1 MNLKKKISNDIDYD
15 KMTVLE
21 ARIKIIEGLDLYDLV
36 QAMKICLVLNMVI
49 PKIFCV
55 PKFIKYT
62 RTQCPITHLKSYCN
76 KIKEV
81 MHDEKLLIHFFQD
94 SLSRTML
101 S

>member
-1 MNLKKKISNDIDYD
+1 MYLLMNLKKKISNDIDYD

-55 PKFIKYT
+55 PKFIKYI
-62 RTQCPITHLKSYCN
+62 RTSVLSPTS
-76 KIKEV
+76 
-81 MHDEKLLIHFFQD
+81 DLIA
-94 SLSRTML
+94 TK
-101 S
+101 